1 MLNVGSTSTIGLVVA
16 VKDDLVKI
24 KVSTPVCTDLN
35 VKVSLSRRIEHH
47 WRLIGWGKVRK
58 GMFCT

>member
-1 MLNVGSTSTIGLVVA
+1 MLNIGSTSTIGHVVA

-24 KVSTPVCTDLN
+24 KLSKPVCTDMN
-35 VKVSLSRRIEHH
+35 VKVSLSRRIENH